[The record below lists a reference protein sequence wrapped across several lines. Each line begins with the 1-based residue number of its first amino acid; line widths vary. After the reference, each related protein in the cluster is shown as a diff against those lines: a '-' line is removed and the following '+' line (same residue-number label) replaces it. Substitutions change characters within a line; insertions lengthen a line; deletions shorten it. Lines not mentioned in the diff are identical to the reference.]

1 LTHCPHILQ
10 ASQLPWKSCSWH
22 SIELSALFHVQYSL
36 LRRDRVVKF
45 RRRGSEIE
53 RGIGYK
59 NKKQKKNLFAFW
71 SFPLPVGPTI
81 FIGKTNLFL
90 YKMEESIKELRV
102 DIH

>member
-1 LTHCPHILQ
+1 VYVCVLVCGCPWR
-10 ASQLPWKSCSWH
+10 P
-22 SIELSALFHVQYSL
+22 E
-36 LRRDRVVKF
+36 
-45 RRRGSEIE
+45 E
-53 RGIGYK
+53 GIRSPEAGVGYK